1 MTSTRARPAART
13 GPFWDEVA
21 RPVLT
26 LTAITATIAQWPS
39 RRIPLSAVAL
49 PLFVLASIGAI
60 GALLPWTRLSSR
72 QQLAAVTASMLCGA
86 LLLPLVHAMTATALL
101 PYIAASTAGSKLE
114 SPRAAA
120 GVALGGTLVAIG
132 ATRLIELEV
141 PDAPQ
146 WPWWGLLTVGMP
158 VYIGMSTRY
167 RLDALR
173 SARRAAEEAQ
183 RARQSEARE
192 AALVERGRIAREIHD
207 VLGHS
212 LSGIAM
218 QLNLADALREGGR
231 QEEATAAVRR
241 AHALAVDS
249 IGETRRAVHALREDA
264 LPLPDTLRRLA
275 EQHGADLVVTGAV
288 GAVGAEATHAVVR
301 TAQEAL
307 TNAAK
312 HAPSAECSVRLAFTA
327 DRVTLAVRN
336 GPATGPRRD
345 ELAGGNG
352 LGLVGMRERAALLG
366 GTLQAEPTRDD
377 GWTVEL
383 ELPR

>member
-1 MTSTRARPAART
+1 MTSTRTRPAART

-26 LTAITATIAQWPS
+26 ITAITATIAQWPS
-39 RRIPLSAVAL
+39 RRILLPAVAL
-49 PLFVLASIGAI
+49 PLFALASIGAV
-60 GALLPWTRLSSR
+60 GSLLPWTRLSSR
-72 QQLAAVTASMLCGA
+72 QQLAAVTASILCGA
-86 LLLPLVHAMTATALL
+86 LLLPLVHATTTAALL
-101 PYIAASTAGSKLE
+101 PYIAASTAGWKLD
-114 SPRAAA
+114 SPKAAG

-132 ATRLIELEV
+132 ATWLVELKV

-183 RARQSEARE
+183 RARESEARE

-218 QLNLADALREGGR
+218 QLNLADTLREGGR
-231 QEEATAAVRR
+231 EEEATAAVRR
-241 AHALAVDS
+241 ARALAVDS
-249 IGETRRAVHALREDA
+249 IGETRRAVHALSEDT
-264 LPLPDTLRRLA
+264 LPLPDTVRRLA
-275 EQHGADLVVTGAV
+275 EQHGADFAVTGPLGAV
-288 GAVGAEATHAVVR
+288 GAGATHAVVR
-301 TAQEAL
+301 AAQEAL

-312 HAPSAECSVRLAFTA
+312 HAPSAQCSVRLAFTA
-327 DRVTLAVRN
+327 DRVTLTVRN
-336 GPATGPRRD
+336 GPATGPHHD
-345 ELAGGNG
+345 EPAGGNG

-366 GTLQAEPTRDD
+366 GTVHAQSAREG